1 MIGWMRMIGVLLCVA
16 LVTLVLVPLQM
27 LAMKTGW
34 FEENLFRG
42 LWHRLNVK
50 AMGFRVHVTGTMS
63 RNRPLLIASNHIS
76 WTDIEI
82 LAALFDISFIA
93 KSELA
98 GWPVIGRLSRLQRP
112 VYVERDN
119 RRKSGDQANQIASRL
134 SEDRPMVLFPEGSTG
149 DGNRLLPFKST
160 LFGAAAKT
168 IAGGVGAVYIQPL
181 AIAYTRIH
189 GVPMGRRHRVLG
201 AWIGDQELV
210 PHLAGLLREGAIDV
224 ELHFGEPLEFS
235 AGTDR
240 KEMARHVERLVRG
253 MMRKALADP
262 RLSPAKNRLFFAT
275 ERG

>member
-1 MIGWMRMIGVLLCVA
+1 MIGSLRLIVALSCVA
-16 LVTLVLVPLQM
+16 LATLLLVPFQL

-34 FEENLFRG
+34 FDENLVRG
-42 LWHRLNVK
+42 LWHGINVR
-50 AMGFRVHVTGTMS
+50 AMGFRVHVGGAIS
-63 RNRPLLIASNHIS
+63 DKRPLLIASNHIS

-82 LAALFDISFIA
+82 LASRYDVSFIA

-119 RRKSGDQANQIASRL
+119 RRKSGDQASEIARRL
-134 SEDRPMVLFPEGSTG
+134 SEDRPMVLFAEGSTG

-160 LFGAAAKT
+160 LFGAAAKA
-168 IAGGVGAVYIQPL
+168 IAAGADSVYIQPL

-189 GVPMGRRHRVLG
+189 GLPMGRRHRFLA

-224 ELHFGEPLEFS
+224 ELHFGEPVRFS
-235 AGTDR
+235 AGGDR
-240 KEMARHVERLVRG
+240 KATSKLVEGLVRG
-253 MMRKALADP
+253 MMRSALANP
-262 RLSPAKNRLFFAT
+262 QPVRR
-275 ERG
+275 